1 MLRLLLINPSN
12 EHKGLGNIKATA
24 WPPLNLPYLAAVTP
38 EHYQIKVID
47 ESVEP
52 FQFHEADIVGITA
65 FTSSVNRAYQIA
77 QIYKKRGIPT
87 VMGGIHVSMMPEEA
101 LLFCDAVVVGEG
113 ESVWPQVL
121 EDFEAGHLQRR
132 YHGSWADLDDLPE
145 PRRDLLQKNHYR
157 WGSLLTSRG
166 CPMNC
171 SFCSVTAFN
180 GRRFRRRPLDA
191 VIEELKKIPQ
201 KMVVLTDDNIVG
213 YGQQDRD
220 WAYAFFS
227 RIVEEGIKKYFFTQ
241 ASLLFGKDK
250 ELIRMAAK
258 AGLKIVF
265 IGIESINPKT
275 LKSYRKEQNLRE
287 LRHDRYREL
296 INNIRKE
303 GIAFFGAFMVGGDD
317 DDRTIFHPTLE
328 FIKSSG
334 IDVLQISKPT
344 PLPGTQLWD
353 TLQKEGR
360 ILNQNFPEAWDD
372 YRLTKLVF
380 KPKQMSI
387 EEVYEGFTY
396 LRKIFYSRTE
406 TFRRTANTLLTTK
419 SLVATL
425 ISYKFNASYRKSF
438 LSSDHYK
445 KYNRPGLKSRFIP

>member
-24 WPPLNLPYLAAVTP
+24 WPPLNLPYIAAVTP
-38 EHYQIKVID
+38 EHYQIEIID
-47 ESVEP
+47 EGVKP
-52 FQFHEADIVGITA
+52 FQFQEADIVGITA

-77 QIYKKRGIPT
+77 QIYKEKGIPT

-101 LLFCDAVVVGEG
+101 LLYCDTVVVGEAEG
-113 ESVWPQVL
+113 VWQQVL
-121 EDFEAGHLQRR
+121 KDFEAGHLQRQ
-132 YHGSWADLDDLPE
+132 YNGSWADLDDLPE
-145 PRRDLLQKNHYR
+145 PRRDLLQKDHYR

-191 VIEELKKIPQ
+191 VIQELKRIPQ
-201 KMVVLTDDNIVG
+201 KMIVITDDNIIG
-213 YGQQDRD
+213 YGQKDRD

-227 RIVEEGIKKYFFTQ
+227 RIVEEGIKKYFFTNTTI
-241 ASLLFGKDK
+241 LFGEDR
-250 ELIRMAAK
+250 ELIHVAAR

-275 LKSYRKEQNLRE
+275 LKSYRKEHNLRE
-287 LRHDRYREL
+287 LSHDRYLKL
-296 INNIRKE
+296 IHNIRKG
-303 GIAFFGAFMVGGDD
+303 GIAVLGAFVVGGDD
-317 DDRTIFHPTLE
+317 DDKTVFHPTLE

-334 IDVLQISKPT
+334 IDVLQMSKPT
-344 PLPGTQLWD
+344 PLPGTQLWE
-353 TLQKEGR
+353 TLHKEGR
-360 ILNQNFPEAWDD
+360 IFHDKFPEAWDD
-372 YRLTKLVF
+372 YRLTRLVF

-387 EEVYEGFTY
+387 EEVYQGFTY
-396 LRKIFYSRTE
+396 VRKVFFSPIE
-406 TFRRTANTLLTTK
+406 TFKRTINTLLTTK

-425 ISYKFNASYRKSF
+425 ISYKFNTSYRKQF
-438 LSSDHYK
+438 INSDHYK
-445 KYNRPGLKSRFIP
+445 EYNCSGLESRFIP